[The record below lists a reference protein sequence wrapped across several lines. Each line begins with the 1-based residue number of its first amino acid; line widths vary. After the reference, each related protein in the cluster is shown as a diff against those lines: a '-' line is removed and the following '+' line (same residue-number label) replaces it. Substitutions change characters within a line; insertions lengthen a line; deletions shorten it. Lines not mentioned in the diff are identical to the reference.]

1 MKGLSF
7 DAAAHVYKW
16 HGEIKPS
23 VTQVIG
29 GTGMIDKT
37 WFTEESRRRGQYVH
51 TATALHDRGRLDES
65 TVDPVVRPYLDA
77 WISFRRD
84 TGVKCLAVERLAY
97 SEEHGFA
104 GTLDRIIKWPDGR
117 KAVIDIKSGVV
128 MPWVRMQ
135 VAAYADQHGIAER
148 YAIQL
153 KNDGK
158 YKLHGPWHG
167 LTDFA
172 AFLHALWLGQWI
184 KTARL

>member
-1 MKGLSF
+1 MPKLTF
-7 DAAAHVYKW
+7 DKATHTYKW
-16 HGEIKPS
+16 DNVKVPS
-23 VTQVIG
+23 VTQVIESI
-29 GTGMIDKT
+29 GMIDKQ
-37 WFTEESRRRGQYVH
+37 WFTEESRLRGTYVH
-51 TATALHDRGRLDES
+51 EATALHDRGKLDTD
-65 TVDPVVRPYLDA
+65 TVDPIIAPYLQA
-77 WISFRRD
+77 WVAFRRD
-84 TGVKCLAVERLAY
+84 TGIKCVAIERMAY
-97 SEEHGFA
+97 SERHGYA

-117 KAVIDIKSGVV
+117 KAVLDIKSGVV
-128 MPWVRMQ
+128 SPWVRMQ

-172 AFLHALWLGQWI
+172 AFMHAMWLGQWI